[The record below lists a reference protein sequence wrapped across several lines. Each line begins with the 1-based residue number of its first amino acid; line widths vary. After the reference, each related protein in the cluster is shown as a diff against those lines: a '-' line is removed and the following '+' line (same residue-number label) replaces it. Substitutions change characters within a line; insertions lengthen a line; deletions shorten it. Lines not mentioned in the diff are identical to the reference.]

1 MRRTENSFYLSL
13 ATQLLLLTSDHILI
27 KKKKQKREKTQFS
40 FYKSEE
46 LDFPKFFSQTF

>member
-27 KKKKQKREKTQFS
+27 LKKKKREKTQFS

-46 LDFPKFFSQTF
+46 LDFPKFFSQIF